1 MKRIVIKLGGS
12 LISISDDKQVNY
24 EYLDKLKTT
33 LQEFINEGYEFAVVV
48 GGGHLC
54 RVRQDWARKNSKL
67 ATNRELDWIGV
78 ATINL
83 NAEMI
88 RAHWAD
94 IACDK
99 VVRYDDYKS
108 TEQIEMEK
116 PILICAAEEP
126 GHSSD
131 VDAVKIAKRIG
142 TNILYRLTNVDAIY
156 TSDPKSN
163 PDAQPIHKL
172 TWDKY
177 FEVLGIN
184 EFTPGGHYPVDPV
197 ASKMSNEADLIFYL
211 MDGENL
217 ENFSRSLR
225 GEDFKGSIITNTVSE
240 I

>member
-1 MKRIVIKLGGS
+1 
-12 LISISDDKQVNY
+12 
-24 EYLDKLKTT
+24 
-33 LQEFINEGYEFAVVV
+33 
-48 GGGHLC
+48 
-54 RVRQDWARKNSKL
+54 
-67 ATNRELDWIGV
+67 
-78 ATINL
+78 
-83 NAEMI
+83 
-88 RAHWAD
+88 
-94 IACDK
+94 
-99 VVRYDDYKS
+99 
-108 TEQIEMEK
+108 MEK